1 MNRSILK
8 HEIRSMKWI
17 SLLSVIISF
26 FIILMFSI
34 NLNTRYES
42 MILDGISRNK
52 TLIKDAIER
61 ITPMALLLFTV
72 IAIIQ
77 VFMQFQSEK
86 GQEVGRFLKSLPIK
100 RETFFKVKILI
111 GLVNITLGFI
121 VLIIGLIIVRKS
133 NMFWIKDIYRISLIS
148 APFIEMDSV
157 STILKEIGIIYFV
170 VISFYTFLFM
180 IQYTFTNTVGGIVT
194 GILIWLAP
202 LFLLWATILTL
213 GRFNIISMYKSELLN
228 KILGKANW
236 LLPWTY
242 PIDYDSID
250 LIRDHAGRGIA
261 GRYIIENLS
270 LKYLVSIIL
279 SSLNITI
286 AYKFAKNSKIED
298 ENRII
303 IFKIFRQ
310 IFKFGVTIC
319 SGLLVSMIFNR
330 FLMIEINNI
339 LFLIIILVSA
349 YIGYFI
355 SNKITEVGNR

>member
-8 HEIRSMKWI
+8 HETRSMKWI

-34 NLNTRYES
+34 NLNTKYER
-42 MILDGISRNK
+42 MIFDGISGNE
-52 TLIKDAIER
+52 TLIKDAMER
-61 ITPMALLLFTV
+61 IAPMVLVLFTV

-86 GQEVGRFLKSLPIK
+86 GQEIGRFLKALPIK
-100 RETFFKVKILI
+100 REEFFKVKILL
-111 GLVNITLGFI
+111 GLANITLGFI
-121 VLIIGLIIVRKS
+121 VLIIGLIVVRKS
-133 NMFWIKDIYRISLIS
+133 NMFWIKDIYKISLIS
-148 APFIEMDSV
+148 EPFIEIDSV
-157 STILKEIGIIYFV
+157 GTILKEMGIIYFV

-180 IQYTFTNTVGGIVT
+180 IQYTFTHTVGGIVT

-213 GRFNIISMYKSELLN
+213 GRFNIISIYRSELLN
-228 KILGKANW
+228 KILEKANW
-236 LLPWTY
+236 LLPWAY
-242 PIDYDSID
+242 PIDYGSID
-250 LIRDHAGRGIA
+250 LIIDNTGRSIV
-261 GRYIIENLS
+261 RKNIIENLS
-270 LKYLVSIIL
+270 LKYLVGIIL